1 MRSSPL
7 ILVVDDD
14 PGFQEIISSKLKRS
28 SFLVAEAHDGKEAVD
43 KAVNLHPDL
52 ILMDINMPGENGTEA
67 VLDLEANPETKDI
80 KIVFLTSQENP
91 WPAAKGG
98 AEGLA
103 KELGARKFINKSEDL
118 DEIASKVKEIL
129 NSQ

>member
-1 MRSSPL
+1 MRTAPL

-14 PGFQEIISSKLKRS
+14 PGFQEIIASKLKRS
-28 SFLVAEAHDGKEAVD
+28 GFLIAEAHDGLEAID

-67 VLDLEANPETKDI
+67 VLDLVKNPETKDV
-80 KIVFLTSQENP
+80 KIAFLTSQADP

-103 KELGARKFINKSEDL
+103 KELGARQFINKSEDL

-129 NSQ
+129 KN

>member
-1 MRSSPL
+1 MRSAPL

-14 PGFQEIISSKLKRS
+14 SGFQEIIASKLKRS
-28 SFLVAEAHDGKEAVD
+28 GFLIAEAHDGIEAID

-52 ILMDINMPGENGTEA
+52 VLMDINMPGENGTEA
-67 VLDLEANPETKDI
+67 VLDLLKNQETKDI
-80 KIVFLTSQENP
+80 KIAFLTSQTDP

-129 NSQ
+129 KS